1 MPVTTPIPRATIMLM
16 DHLAGERNCEK
27 WNSEQQAAFNTAK
40 ELLQSAKLVVHL
52 SSDMDPIIAS
62 VSSNYGIG
70 VVLSH
75 KMPNGT
81 EHPIEYMSQSL
92 NPAQRNYL
100 TISKESFAIIV
111 GLKKFRQFLYGHRF
125 TVKTDHKPHEGLLG
139 KTKGISSQA
148 SSRVRRWS
156 LTHAAYEYKIQY
168 KAGKSKW
175 KY

>member
-1 MPVTTPIPRATIMLM
+1 MIVVATIDAIKDAPPPKDVTQLRAFLGML
-16 DHLAGERNCEK
+16 NCYRRFLPDAATVLQALCELLRKGTVEK
-27 WNSEQQAAFNTAK
+27 WNSEQQTAFDTAK

-52 SSDMDPIIAS
+52 SSDMDPLIAS

-111 GLKKFRQFLYGHRF
+111 GLKKFR
-125 TVKTDHKPHEGLLG
+125 
-139 KTKGISSQA
+139 
-148 SSRVRRWS
+148 
-156 LTHAAYEYKIQY
+156 
-168 KAGKSKW
+168 
-175 KY
+175 